1 MSVISSP
8 VYSSQEEIFNWS
20 RWEDNF
26 YWFDN
31 PKFWSLATLMAMIL
45 GIATPLAVIYSFWG
59 SSAFAWS
66 SMLETEKGWRDLY
79 LGIASSS
86 LIALVVSCFLLFYW
100 RLVLA
105 GRPQRL
111 VGPETYFTEWIIARE
126 RLRQILLPKLLAV
139 SVIFGLV
146 SLIGFV
152 LYLI

>member
-86 LIALVVSCFLLFYW
+86 LIALVVSCFLLF
-100 RLVLA
+100 
-105 GRPQRL
+105 
-111 VGPETYFTEWIIARE
+111 
-126 RLRQILLPKLLAV
+126 
-139 SVIFGLV
+139 
-146 SLIGFV
+146 
-152 LYLI
+152 